1 MSMKIL
7 IVDDEPEILKQ
18 VAILVESSGHTVKV
32 ATNVESLRLVLKSK
46 SFIPQ
51 IIVLDRI
58 LQGVDAITL
67 LQEIKKSFVEVQVLV
82 LSAVDT
88 AYEKAAALN
97 TGADDYLAKP
107 FSSLELLARIH
118 ALGRRTSLYSSGSE
132 LVLGNVKVNKDQRT
146 VLINED
152 VSLDLS
158 NKEFQ
163 IFYLFC
169 SNPGKIFS
177 KEVLLDQ
184 IWKASEDIESKVVE
198 ATINNLRRKLEAA
211 QASLLIKNMRNTGY
225 WLET

>member
-1 MSMKIL
+1 MKIL
-7 IVDDEPEILKQ
+7 VVDDEPEILKQ
-18 VAILVESSGHTVKV
+18 VAILVESSGHAVKV
-32 ATNVESLRLVLKSK
+32 ATNVESLRLILKSK
-46 SFIPQ
+46 NFIPQ
-51 IIVLDRI
+51 VIVLDRI
-58 LQGVDAITL
+58 LHGVDAITIL
-67 LQEIKKSFVEVQVLV
+67 EEIKKSFVEVPVLV

-97 TGADDYLAKP
+97 AGADDYLAKP

-118 ALGRRTSLYSSGSE
+118 ALGRRTNLYSSGAE

-146 VLINED
+146 VLVND
-152 VSLDLS
+152 NVSLDLS

-163 IFYLFC
+163 IFHLFC

-177 KEVLLDQ
+177 KEILLEQ

-211 QASLLIKNMRNTGY
+211 QASLRIKNMRNTGY
-225 WLET
+225 WLEA